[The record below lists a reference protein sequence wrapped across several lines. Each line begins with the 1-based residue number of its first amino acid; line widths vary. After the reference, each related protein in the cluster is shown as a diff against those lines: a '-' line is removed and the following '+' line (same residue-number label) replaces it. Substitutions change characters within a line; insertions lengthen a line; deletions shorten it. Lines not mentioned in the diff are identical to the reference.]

1 MASSPRFP
9 YSHWARPGSD
19 SEGAQAGPQPR
30 QNRMSRAGTIDT
42 TFRNL
47 QRPPPVL
54 SSPSTIRRIAV
65 LGATGSIGTSAL
77 DVIGRHPEQL
87 RASVLAAG
95 RNVEALLDL
104 CRKHRPD
111 HAVIAD
117 ASAYA
122 HLRNGLQEAALP
134 TVAHAGDE
142 ALQDLVASDACD
154 TVVAAIVGAAGLPS
168 TLAAARAGKRLLLA
182 NKESLVLA
190 GELLTTAA
198 RRAGADVIPIDSE
211 HNAIFQCLPN
221 AEARQGLRRIFLTAS
236 GGPFRGRPRDTLADV
251 TPAQAIAHPKWS
263 MGPKISVD
271 SATLMNKGLE
281 VIEAH
286 HLFGL
291 PGERLGVL
299 VHPQSL
305 VHSLVE
311 FVDGSTLAQ
320 LGLPDMRTAL
330 AVGFAWPRRIESGVA
345 GLDLLAHGR
354 LDFEPPDLDA
364 FPCLR
369 LAFAALAAGGTAP
382 AVLNAANEVAVAAF
396 LEGRIGFL
404 EIPAL
409 VEDALSALPSAA
421 ADSLDVLHDADARAR
436 RHVEGAMTRAHS
448 PTSRALP

>member
-1 MASSPRFP
+1 MSAVDR
-9 YSHWARPGSD
+9 
-19 SEGAQAGPQPR
+19 R
-30 QNRMSRAGTIDT
+30 Q
-42 TFRNL
+42 
-47 QRPPPVL
+47 V
-54 SSPSTIRRIAV
+54 AV

-77 DVIGRHPEQL
+77 DVIARHPGRL

-95 RNVEALLDL
+95 SNVAALLAL
-104 CRKHRPD
+104 CATHRPK

-117 ASAYA
+117 ESGFAALRDG
-122 HLRNGLQEAALP
+122 LRNAGLSTQ
-134 TVAHAGDE
+134 AHAGAT
-142 ALQDLVASDACD
+142 ALDALVAGDDCD
-154 TVVAAIVGAAGLPS
+154 TVVAAIVGAAGLSS

-190 GELLTTAA
+190 GELLTNAA
-198 RRAGADVIPIDSE
+198 HDAGAQIVPIDSE
-211 HNAIFQCLPN
+211 HNAIFQCLPD
-221 AEARQGLRRIFLTAS
+221 AAAHAGLRRIFLTAS
-236 GGPFRGRPRDTLADV
+236 GGPFRGRSRKQLADV
-251 TPAQAIAHPKWS
+251 TPAQAVAHPKWN

-291 PGERLGVL
+291 PGERISVL

-305 VHSLVE
+305 MHSLVE

-330 AVGFAWPRRIESGVA
+330 AVGLGWPERIDSGVA

-369 LAFAALAAGGTAP
+369 LAFDALSMGGTAP
-382 AVLNAANEVAVAAF
+382 AVLNAANEIAVSAF
-396 LEGRIGFL
+396 LQGRIGFL
-404 EIPAL
+404 SIPAL
-409 VEDALSALPSAA
+409 VEDTLAALPRLA
-421 ADSLDVLHDADARAR
+421 ADSLDTLLAADAQAR
-436 RHVEGAMTRAHS
+436 RHTEQMITRKAIS
-448 PTSRALP
+448 A

>member
-1 MASSPRFP
+1 MAVEAAVRK
-9 YSHWARPGSD
+9 
-19 SEGAQAGPQPR
+19 
-30 QNRMSRAGTIDT
+30 
-42 TFRNL
+42 
-47 QRPPPVL
+47 V
-54 SSPSTIRRIAV
+54 AV
-65 LGATGSIGTSAL
+65 LGATGSIGTSTL
-77 DVIGRHPEQL
+77 DVIARHPQRL

-95 RNVEALLDL
+95 RQVDALVAL
-104 CRKHRPD
+104 CRTHRPR

-117 ASAYA
+117 EALYPA
-122 HLRNGLQEAALP
+122 LRDGLRDAGLDEVQ
-134 TVAHAGDE
+134 AHAGDA
-142 ALQDLVASDACD
+142 ALQALVAGDACD

-190 GELLTTAA
+190 GELLVAAA
-198 RRAGADVIPIDSE
+198 REAGADIVPIDSE
-211 HNAIFQCLPN
+211 HNAIFQCLAGSP
-221 AEARQGLRRIFLTAS
+221 AAGLKRIVLTAS
-236 GGPFRGRPRDTLADV
+236 GGPFRGWKREQLRGV
-251 TPAQAIAHPKWS
+251 TPAQAVAHPKWS

-291 PGERLGVL
+291 PGERIDVL

-330 AVGFAWPRRIESGVA
+330 AVGLGWPERIESGVA

-354 LDFEPPDLDA
+354 LDFEAPDLDA

-369 LAFAALAAGGTAP
+369 LAFEALASGGTAP
-382 AVLNAANEVAVAAF
+382 AIVNAANEVAVSAF
-396 LEGRIGFL
+396 LQGRIAFPG
-404 EIPAL
+404 IPAL
-409 VEDALSALPSAA
+409 VEDCLAAVPAGAAESIEALLAADAA
-421 ADSLDVLHDADARAR
+421 ARDHANR
-436 RHVEGAMTRAHS
+436 RVASGAPA
-448 PTSRALP
+448 